1 MMTDSST
8 IKPNHASSEQPLKNR
23 DERLAYYEL
32 LLESPLDSV
41 TERPLPEGFS
51 YVNYEPGDK
60 DQWTEIEKSAEEFRT
75 AEDGEKAWAK
85 YFEGRDEQLVHR
97 MFFVENEQG
106 EKVATASAYYNI
118 YVGDD
123 GVNGWLHWV
132 AVHMKAQGKGLAKPL
147 ITHVLQH
154 MKTLGYER
162 AVIPTQTTTWLACRL
177 YLDLGF
183 RPIPKNAEHS
193 RTGWMI
199 IRRLTKHPALSE
211 FAEADSWDLTEC
223 FADTDCSRNL
233 RKEKSRS
240 N

>member
-1 MMTDSST
+1 MDFST
-8 IKPNHASSEQPLKNR
+8 PTGPDHMSSEQPLKNR

-32 LLESPLDSV
+32 LLENSLDGIR
-41 TERPLPEGFS
+41 EIPLPEGFS
-51 YVNYEPGDK
+51 YVNYRPGDK
-60 DQWTEIEKSAEEFRT
+60 DQWIGIEKSAEEFS
-75 AEDGEKAWAK
+75 AYEDGENAWAK
-85 YFEGRDEQLVHR
+85 YFEGKDEQLVHR

-118 YVGDD
+118 YIGDD

-132 AVHMKAQGKGLAKPL
+132 AVHKKAQGKGLAKPL
-147 ITHVLQH
+147 ITHVLQY
-154 MKTLGYER
+154 MKTLGYKK

-199 IRRLTKHPALSE
+199 IRRLTKLPALSE
-211 FAEADSWDLTEC
+211 FAEADSWTLTEC
-223 FADTDCSRNL
+223 FAEAEHPGNQ
-233 RKEKSRS
+233 
-240 N
+240 